1 MFRNA
6 VFLACALLL
15 LVVHAKAG
23 TAADWRSR
31 TIYQLLT
38 DRFAGSANTPKC
50 TNLGSYCGG
59 TFSGIVSKLDY
70 IQGMGF
76 DAIWI
81 SPVIDNTDGGYH
93 GYWARNI
100 NKINSNF
107 GTASDLELL
116 VKECHKRGMWV
127 MVDVVGNHMGYGA
140 PSAEFAP
147 LSDPSN
153 YHDCNACPQ
162 YCNIDDFGD
171 QNQVE
176 LCRLVGLPDL
186 NQTNPYVSNVLTT
199 WIHDLV
205 ANYSF
210 DGIRIDTVC
219 EVNKAFWGDFKEAS
233 GVYSVGE
240 VNNGDVGY
248 VSSYQS
254 TTPGTNAPGVDGTLS
269 YPLYYSIRVS
279 FAIPSIVTIL
289 YLLPPKLVFCPRLTF
304 FFLFF
309 PLECFCQEAVV
320 QTNTR
325 HVGELSNVFRRHQSA
340 GHVRRQPRQP

>member
-1 MFRNA
+1 MAVHFR
-6 VFLACALLL
+6 
-15 LVVHAKAG
+15 
-23 TAADWRSR
+23 
-31 TIYQLLT
+31 
-38 DRFAGSANTPKC
+38 
-50 TNLGSYCGG
+50 
-59 TFSGIVSKLDY
+59 IVSKLDY

-76 DAIWI
+76 DAMI

-116 VKECHKRGMWV
+116 VKECHKRGMWLWWTSLATIWA
-127 MVDVVGNHMGYGA
+127 MGHPPRNLRRYPTRRITTIA
-140 PSAEFAP
+140 TRAR
-147 LSDPSN
+147 
-153 YHDCNACPQ
+153 
-162 YCNIDDFGD
+162 NIVTSTILGPGGT
-171 QNQVE
+171 
-176 LCRLVGLPDL
+176 LPLVGLPDL

-219 EVNKAFWGDFKEAS
+219 EVNKAFGDGEAS

-254 TTPGTNAPGVDGTLS
+254 TTPGRT
-269 YPLYYSIRVS
+269 PLGSTG
-279 FAIPSIVTIL
+279 P
-289 YLLPPKLVFCPRLTF
+289 
-304 FFLFF
+304 
-309 PLECFCQEAVV
+309 
-320 QTNTR
+320 
-325 HVGELSNVFRRHQSA
+325 
-340 GHVRRQPRQP
+340 